1 MIFFSNLFINHMDNF
16 DTFLVFLFR
25 RTRDINYVS
34 GRTRF
39 YITIAQIMKYLSKS
53 EKKKRI
59 KMSFL
64 IAILHV
70 GIIIIIKKGVNRSHQ
85 K

>member
-1 MIFFSNLFINHMDNF
+1 MSLGGHGSIYNNSTNNEISLEI
-16 DTFLVFLFR
+16 R
-25 RTRDINYVS
+25 
-34 GRTRF
+34 
-39 YITIAQIMKYLSKS
+39 
-53 EKKKRI
+53 EKKRI